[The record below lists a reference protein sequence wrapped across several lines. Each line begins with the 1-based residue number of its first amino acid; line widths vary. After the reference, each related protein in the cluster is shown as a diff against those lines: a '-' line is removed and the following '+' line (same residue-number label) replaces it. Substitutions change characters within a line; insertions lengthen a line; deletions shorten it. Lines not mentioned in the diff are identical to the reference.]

1 MKKILSIL
9 VFFVCYLW
17 QMRNGGHFS
26 LESLLRNK
34 PAA

>member
-17 QMRNGGHFS
+17 QMRNGRQVS
-26 LESLLRNK
+26 VKLR
-34 PAA
+34 